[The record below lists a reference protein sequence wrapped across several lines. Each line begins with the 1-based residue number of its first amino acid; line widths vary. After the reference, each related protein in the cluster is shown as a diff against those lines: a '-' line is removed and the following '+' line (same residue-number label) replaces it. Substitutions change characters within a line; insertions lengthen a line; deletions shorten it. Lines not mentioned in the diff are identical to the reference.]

1 MRLVLLATILSTTII
16 LILQTKLSQ
25 QKKRRPPGPWRLPI
39 IGNLHQMLSGN
50 QLPHRRL
57 RELATIYG
65 PLMHLQL
72 GEVQTVV
79 VSSAELAREFLHT
92 KDLNFANRPYLP
104 SVHTIFYQGRGLAF
118 ANGEY
123 WKRMRK
129 ICVRELLGANRVKSL
144 IPTIKEEVSELHQ
157 QQPLS
162 SSSSAINIGGM
173 IVSLGNSVISRTAFG
188 KIQKHSDSFHP
199 VQSKII
205 KAIGGSSLWDLFP
218 SSYLVRLLTTTE
230 SKLNKIHKRAD
241 AILQIIIDDHIAKG
255 SRETDN
261 IVKKTDEDLVDQD
274 LEVPFTN
281 NDIKA
286 VLLDIFLGGGE
297 TSPVVIE
304 WALSKLMRNSQA
316 MEKVQKEIRDHFDEK
331 GRIDYGDLDQLHY
344 LKLII
349 KETLRLHSPGPLLAP
364 REAGEAMVIHGYH
377 IPAKTRI
384 VINAYAIA
392 RDPRIWHEPDNFF
405 PERFLDDLSSNTDYS
420 KGLDFSLIAFG
431 SGRRICPGI
440 QLGMA
445 LVSLC
450 LANLLYYFDWKL
462 PPSITFQTLD
472 MSEEFGITVKR
483 KKELYL
489 IPIPYHPKTL

>member
-1 MRLVLLATILSTTII
+1 
-16 LILQTKLSQ
+16 
-25 QKKRRPPGPWRLPI
+25 
-39 IGNLHQMLSGN
+39 MLSGN

-144 IPTIKEEVSELHQ
+144 IPTIKEEVSELVRSIHHHHHHQ
-157 QQPLS
+157 P
-162 SSSSAINIGGM
+162 INIGGM

-188 KIQKHSDSFHP
+188 K
-199 VQSKII
+199 
-205 KAIGGSSLWDLFP
+205 
-218 SSYLVRLLTTTE
+218 
-230 SKLNKIHKRAD
+230 
-241 AILQIIIDDHIAKG
+241 
-255 SRETDN
+255 
-261 IVKKTDEDLVDQD
+261 KTDEDLVDVLLNLTLQQD

-349 KETLRLHSPGPLLAP
+349 KETLAP

>member
-144 IPTIKEEVSELHQ
+144 IPTIKEEVSELQ

-255 SRETDN
+255 SRE
-261 IVKKTDEDLVDQD
+261 QD

-377 IPAKTRI
+377 IPG
-384 VINAYAIA
+384 
-392 RDPRIWHEPDNFF
+392 
-405 PERFLDDLSSNTDYS
+405 FLDDLSSNTDYS

>member
-1 MRLVLLATILSTTII
+1 MTLSTTII

-123 WKRMRK
+123 WK
-129 ICVRELLGANRVKSL
+129 
-144 IPTIKEEVSELHQ
+144 Q
-157 QQPLS
+157 
-162 SSSSAINIGGM
+162 
-173 IVSLGNSVISRTAFG
+173 
-188 KIQKHSDSFHP
+188 
-199 VQSKII
+199 
-205 KAIGGSSLWDLFP
+205 
-218 SSYLVRLLTTTE
+218 

-261 IVKKTDEDLVDQD
+261 IVKKTDEDLVDVLLNLTLQQD

>member
-1 MRLVLLATILSTTII
+1 
-16 LILQTKLSQ
+16 
-25 QKKRRPPGPWRLPI
+25 
-39 IGNLHQMLSGN
+39 MLSGN

-255 SRETDN
+255 SRE
-261 IVKKTDEDLVDQD
+261 QD

-384 VINAYAIA
+384 VINAY
-392 RDPRIWHEPDNFF
+392 
-405 PERFLDDLSSNTDYS
+405 YS

>member
-1 MRLVLLATILSTTII
+1 
-16 LILQTKLSQ
+16 
-25 QKKRRPPGPWRLPI
+25 
-39 IGNLHQMLSGN
+39 MLSGN

-79 VSSAELAREFLHT
+79 VSSAELAT
-92 KDLNFANRPYLP
+92 

-144 IPTIKEEVSELHQ
+144 IPTIKEEVSELVRSIHHHHHHQ
-157 QQPLS
+157 P
-162 SSSSAINIGGM
+162 INIGGM

-188 KIQKHSDSFHP
+188 KIQKHS
-199 VQSKII
+199 
-205 KAIGGSSLWDLFP
+205 DLFP

-261 IVKKTDEDLVDQD
+261 IVKKTDEDLVDVLLNLTLQQD